1 MPPGF
6 QASAR
11 EAIRYMHVT
20 GCYHFLDR
28 IAPGA
33 VQARHFLDAMGTVLG
48 TVSGK
53 RALVLW
59 KDKHEQGMA
68 RAYSTVSRQ
77 RITPP

>member
-53 RALVLW
+53 HAGLVER
-59 KDKHEQGMA
+59 HA
-68 RAYSTVSRQ
+68 RASYGQ
-77 RITPP
+77 GLLNGFQAED